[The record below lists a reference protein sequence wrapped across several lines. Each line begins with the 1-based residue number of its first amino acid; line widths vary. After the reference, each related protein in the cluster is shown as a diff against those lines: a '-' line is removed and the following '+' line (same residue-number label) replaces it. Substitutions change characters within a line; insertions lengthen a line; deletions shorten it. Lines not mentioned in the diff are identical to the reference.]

1 MKSTKESTKIV
12 CHIVQSTKTKFV
24 VLKFG
29 NITILENKYATIFI
43 FNFLFRNEKVKNY
56 LLLAN

>member
-12 CHIVQSTKTKFV
+12 CHIAQSTKTKFV

-43 FNFLFRNEKVKNY
+43 F
-56 LLLAN
+56 